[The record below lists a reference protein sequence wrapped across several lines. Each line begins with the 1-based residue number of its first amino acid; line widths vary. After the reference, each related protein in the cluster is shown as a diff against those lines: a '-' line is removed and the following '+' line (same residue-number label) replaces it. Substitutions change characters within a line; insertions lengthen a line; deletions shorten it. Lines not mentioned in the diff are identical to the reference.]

1 MFVPRLVGLMVGWM
15 EEPMD
20 GPWHSASEAP
30 LPLLPTPQLPPALR
44 PAISAIAIIRKQKK
58 RHAITLPGHYGTSF
72 EEQKMVGKQSAE
84 GNLGLCLS
92 PQTYCRWVFILSP
105 SFFVFEHFKRHL

>member
-30 LPLLPTPQLPPALR
+30 LPSSETPQLPPALR
-44 PAISAIAIIRKQKK
+44 PAISAIAIIGKQKS
-58 RHAITLPGHYGTSF
+58 HALIRPGI
-72 EEQKMVGKQSAE
+72 E
-84 GNLGLCLS
+84 
-92 PQTYCRWVFILSP
+92 
-105 SFFVFEHFKRHL
+105 

>member
-44 PAISAIAIIRKQKK
+44 PAISAIAIIRKQK
-58 RHAITLPGHYGTSF
+58 RHAITLPGYHGTSF
-72 EEQKMVGKQSAE
+72 EAQKMVGKQSAE

-92 PQTYCRWVFILSP
+92 PQTDCRWVFSYFPPI
-105 SFFVFEHFKRHL
+105 FCA